1 MYCLNVILAT
11 QDPYRWTSVAGS
23 LARCHLLGILVYRLL
38 FFLPCY
44 VLIIV
49 SFSELCYLT
58 SAIEETL
65 NNTTGK
71 FLVELVMSSLL
82 LIRSTRALLQH

>member
-1 MYCLNVILAT
+1 MHSLKVILAT
-11 QDPYRWTSVAGS
+11 QDRYRWTYVAGS
-23 LARCHLLGILVYRLL
+23 LARCRLLGTLVYRLL

-49 SFSELCYLT
+49 PFSALCYLT

-71 FLVELVMSSLL
+71 FLVELVLSSLI
-82 LIRSTRALLQH
+82 LITSTRALLQH

>member
-1 MYCLNVILAT
+1 MRCLNVIIAT
-11 QDPYRWTSVAGS
+11 QDRYRWTSVAGS
-23 LARCHLLGILVYRLL
+23 LARCHARNSCLSIAV
-38 FFLPCY
+38 FLPCY

-49 SFSELCYLT
+49 PFSALCYLT

-71 FLVELVMSSLL
+71 FLVELVLFSLI